1 MAKEGS
7 VFLVM
12 IMPNKLTI
20 LHRKAT
26 NPFYGQHMGL
36 DRENKTKQNKTKQN
50 KTIMLGEKGR
60 GIYSSGRD

>member
-36 DRENKTKQNKTKQN
+36 DRENKTKQNK
-50 KTIMLGEKGR
+50 L
-60 GIYSSGRD
+60 